1 MTLQAFN
8 PVNPVYPIYHIA
20 LETDDGCLIIEA
32 LAERPFKDV
41 FELIGKL
48 NRQANANANA
58 YCAEE
63 GEQPHL
69 FAFTAR
75 ELAQTLKALAELP
88 FNRVAALVSDL
99 NCQMQQQ
106 MQQKMA
112 PAAHSSKAASSHV
125 ER

>member
-1 MTLQAFN
+1 MTLQA
-8 PVNPVYPIYHIA
+8 VYHIS
-20 LETDDGCLIIEA
+20 LETEDGCLIVEA
-32 LAERPFKDV
+32 LAERPFKEV

-63 GEQPHL
+63 GDQPYL

-75 ELAQTLKALAELP
+75 EIALMLKALAELP

-99 NCQMQQQ
+99 NFQMQQQ
-106 MQQKMA
+106 IA
-112 PAAHSSKAASSHV
+112 PAVHSSKVASSHV

>member
-1 MTLQAFN
+1 MTLQA
-8 PVNPVYPIYHIA
+8 VYHIA
-20 LETDDGCLIIEA
+20 LETDDGCLIVEA
-32 LAERPFKDV
+32 LAERPFKEV

-48 NRQANANANA
+48 NRQANANA

-63 GEQPHL
+63 GDQPHL

-75 ELAQTLKALAELP
+75 ELALTLKALAALP

-99 NCQMQQQ
+99 NFQMQQQ
-106 MQQKMA
+106 MA
-112 PAAHSSKAASSHV
+112 PAVHSSKVASSHV

>member
-1 MTLQAFN
+1 MTSQAI
-8 PVNPVYPIYHIA
+8 YPIYHIA
-20 LETDDGCLIIEA
+20 LETEDGCLIVEA
-32 LAERPFKDV
+32 LAERPFKEV

-58 YCAEE
+58 NAYCAKD
-63 GEQPHL
+63 GDQPH
-69 FAFTAR
+69 FFEFTAR
-75 ELAQTLKALAELP
+75 ELGLMLKALAELP

-99 NCQMQQQ
+99 NCQIQQQ

-112 PAAHSSKAASSHV
+112 HAAHSNKVAASHV